1 MRYLGPSHITGG
13 LVAAGIM
20 VSASL
25 ALAGNVPSNQQQSAS
40 SVSEPGATRQ
50 WCDSLPYPYCRD
62 PAPGTPNS
70 GPIYAPRV
78 VQHPIFGN

>member
-1 MRYLGPSHITGG
+1 MYHLRPSNIAGS
-13 LVAAGIM
+13 LVAAGII

-25 ALAGNVPSNQQQSAS
+25 AFAGNVPSSQQQPSS
-40 SVSEPGATRQ
+40 SVSEPGATQQ

-78 VQHPIFGN
+78 AQHPIFGK